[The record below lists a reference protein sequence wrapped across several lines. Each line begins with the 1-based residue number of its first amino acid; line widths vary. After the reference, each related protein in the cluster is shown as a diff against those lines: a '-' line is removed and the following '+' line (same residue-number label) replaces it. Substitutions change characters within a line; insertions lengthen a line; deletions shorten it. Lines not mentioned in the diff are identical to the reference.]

1 MSFGNL
7 LSSDNIGTEFAKALT
22 VKVPRS
28 KYGLIEGLAM
38 AQKKRAAEAK
48 AGLGAKDDI
57 DKLKVEAIKSV
68 KDVDPKVADEVK
80 NSLYSFLD
88 QTDKVL
94 SESSS
99 AETAYP
105 KVQRAFADFYAT
117 QVNIGGRSTL
127 LKGIRSKVN
136 QPNVLVPP
144 TVTEFLNNKE
154 AQISDDGLFH
164 LPGWQDL
171 VLANPEIGWMGMNL
185 PKKKDISG
193 MDVKILQS
201 QPVSF
206 FKANSEG
213 SPAVSKKTIEG
224 RTFEVTDYKL
234 SRDAIRQQVLMA
246 TREDPDYLPN
256 LSFEYYQ
263 SNRKSANFK
272 QSILEKRLNVL
283 DGSDPVFE
291 EIVDWRTDQIYNKG
305 VYKGDEI
312 SGSKPTSVNVTVG
325 GDDKSRPALG
335 SPFLSKTKIKQ
346 TLQDRSSQFASV
358 FTFGNSIS
366 AGEASTLS
374 VVEGTIDANTNEA
387 FSASGSFDFKPSQIV
402 IAPVYARAERA
413 NKNYDVQG
421 KLVDTGAINSEFN
434 NDNVVF
440 EIFVQGTSTK
450 EFTNANGITTKGAEL
465 FYPAQNFWASNQAA
479 ATKAQVSVGEAE
491 LKTMAEL
498 SSVRDMLNDKVPEAV
513 QLFKQAMANDTD
525 QNLQTRLVKLAYD
538 KGYIDRY
545 KKGNNFVPP
554 QEMGR
559 KGPGPGVQTKKP
571 ATQTKKD
578 GSKPATNPAPKAAA
592 NKAAAPAKPAG
603 LPQGKPRRTAKRESL

>member
-48 AGLGAKDDI
+48 AGLAAKDDI
-57 DKLKVEAIKSV
+57 DKLKIEAAKSIR
-68 KDVDPKVADEVK
+68 DVDPKVVDE
-80 NSLYSFLD
+80 SRDALYSFFD
-88 QTDKVL
+88 QTDKAL
-94 SESSS
+94 SEASSPE
-99 AETAYP
+99 AAYP
-105 KVQRAFADFYAT
+105 TIQRAFADLSVK
-117 QVNIGGRSTL
+117 QSNIGGRSAL
-127 LKGIRSKVN
+127 LKTIRSKIN
-136 QPNVLVPP
+136 QNVLVPP
-144 TVTEFLNNKE
+144 AVTEYLNNKE
-154 AQISDDGLFH
+154 PEIADDGLFE
-164 LPGWQDL
+164 LPGWGER
-171 VLANPEIGWMGMNL
+171 VVANPSLGWAGMDL

-206 FKANSEG
+206 FKSNSEG
-213 SPAVSKKTIEG
+213 SPTVSKKTIEG

-246 TREDPDYLPN
+246 TREDPDYLAN

-263 SNRKSANFK
+263 SNRKSPNFK
-272 QSILEKRLNVL
+272 QSLQEKRLNVL

-291 EIVDWRTDQIYNKG
+291 EIVDWRTDQIHRKG

-325 GDDKSRPALG
+325 GDDKSRPASG

-346 TLQDRSSQFASV
+346 TLQDRNTEFASV

-413 NKNYDVQG
+413 NKSYDVQG

-450 EFTNANGITTKGAEL
+450 EFTNASGITTKGAEL

-603 LPQGKPRRTAKRESL
+603 LPQGKPRRTSTRESR